1 VRGAHED
8 RAVTRT
14 NAIVLETFGEFWCE
28 AAVLVA
34 VFGLL
39 ERIMKY
45 EELTVACTVATIGCA
60 TLFLGVGIVLETW
73 SRS

>member
-1 VRGAHED
+1 M
-8 RAVTRT
+8 TRT

-39 ERIMKY
+39 ERIVKH
-45 EELTVACTVATIGCA
+45 EELGVAWTVATIGCA
-60 TLFLGVGIVLETW
+60 TLFLGVGIVLTSW
-73 SRS
+73 SKS

>member
-1 VRGAHED
+1 VRGSHEV

-39 ERIMKY
+39 ERIMKH
-45 EELTVACTVATIGCA
+45 EGLTVATIGCA
-60 TLFLGVGIVLETW
+60 TLFLGVGIVLKTW